1 MTDPMLSS
9 LLPSANPITA
19 DAAAP
24 RAGAKTDAKTDAK
37 AEAWRAA
44 AEEFEAVFL
53 AQMLATMTQGSG
65 LQGLGGGSG
74 ADGNGQ
80 DVYQDMFT
88 QEVAKLISR
97 TGGIGVADA
106 ILQEMLKTQEVT

>member
-9 LLPSANPITA
+9 LLPTANPIAA

-24 RAGAKTDAKTDAK
+24 RAGAKTDAK

>member
-1 MTDPMLSS
+1 MADPMLS
-9 LLPSANPITA
+9 ATHATA
-19 DAAAP
+19 KPATTDAAAP
-24 RAGAKTDAKTDAK
+24 QAGTKAEGN

-44 AEEFEAVFL
+44 AEEFEALFL
-53 AQMLATMTQGSG
+53 AQMLSTMTQGLG
-65 LQGLGGGSG
+65 AQGLGGDAG
-74 ADGNGQ
+74 AGGQ

-106 ILQEMLKTQEVT
+106 ILQEMLKTQEVA

>member
-9 LLPSANPITA
+9 VLPAANPVST

-24 RAGAKTDAKTDAK
+24 K

-53 AQMLATMTQGSG
+53 AQMLATMTQGSS
-65 LQGLGGGSG
+65 LQGSAVPSLPGR
-74 ADGNGQ
+74 
-80 DVYQDMFT
+80 
-88 QEVAKLISR
+88 VARGLPGTSF
-97 TGGIGVADA
+97 
-106 ILQEMLKTQEVT
+106 

>member
-24 RAGAKTDAKTDAK
+24 RAGGRTDAN

>member
-9 LLPSANPITA
+9 VLPAANPVTT

-24 RAGAKTDAKTDAK
+24 K

-53 AQMLATMTQGSG
+53 AQMLATMTQGSS
-65 LQGLGGGSG
+65 LQGSGGG
-74 ADGNGQ
+74 ADAGGNGQ
-80 DVYQDMFT
+80 DVFQDMFT

-106 ILQEMLKTQEVT
+106 ILQEMLKTQEVA

>member
-24 RAGAKTDAKTDAK
+24 RAGAKTDAK

-65 LQGLGGGSG
+65 LQGLGGAS

>member
-1 MTDPMLSS
+1 MTDPMLSAA
-9 LLPSANPITA
+9 LPTANPITA
-19 DAAAP
+19 DTAAP
-24 RAGAKTDAKTDAK
+24 KSDAN

-44 AEEFEAVFL
+44 AEEFEAIFL

-65 LQGLGGGSG
+65 LQGLGGGAG
-74 ADGNGQ
+74 AGGDGQ
-80 DVYQDMFT
+80 DIYQDMFT

-106 ILQEMLKTQEVT
+106 VLQEMLKTQEVT